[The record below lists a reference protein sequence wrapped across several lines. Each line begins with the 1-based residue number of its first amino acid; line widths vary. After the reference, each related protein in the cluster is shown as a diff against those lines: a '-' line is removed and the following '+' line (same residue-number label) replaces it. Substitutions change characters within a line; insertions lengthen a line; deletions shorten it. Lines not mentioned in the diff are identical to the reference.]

1 MVLLDVEVALNN
13 QPLSYLEDDIQLP
26 TLTPNALLF
35 GQPNTLP
42 EIPTHHIDTQ
52 ICGSGLNTCMSN
64 RFDKGVPVRPEGE
77 AQP

>member
-13 QPLSYLEDDIQLP
+13 QPHSYIEDDIQLP

-42 EIPTHHIDTQ
+42 EIPTHHIDRDLRKRVKHLHVEQ
-52 ICGSGLNTCMSN
+52 
-64 RFDKGVPVRPEGE
+64 V
-77 AQP
+77 